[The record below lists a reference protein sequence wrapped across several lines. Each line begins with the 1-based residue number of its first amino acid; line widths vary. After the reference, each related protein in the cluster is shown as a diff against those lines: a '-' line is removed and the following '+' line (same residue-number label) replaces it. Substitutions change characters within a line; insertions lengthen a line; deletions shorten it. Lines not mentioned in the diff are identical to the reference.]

1 MNKKITYLC
10 LILMGS
16 FVFNLNV
23 FADIASAKMGDA
35 NYDQLKQAY
44 EKKVEEQTQT
54 IDSEG
59 TITIYG
65 KSDCVSGGKCEYQYS
80 DGKTADELVASITRC
95 SGGETS
101 ITSVLSGSG
110 GEDYK
115 DVNPNDYNGTVYWSE
130 MYYVTCKASEAET
143 PTEPSTPSTSTDPST
158 TTTTTTTKK
167 YESSST
173 ENSPETGVTT
183 YYVVLGI
190 IALVSYLLMLAV
202 KKGNLFK
209 KI

>member
-1 MNKKITYLC
+1 MNKKITYVC

-35 NYDQLKQAY
+35 NYDQLKEAY
-44 EKKVEEQTQT
+44 EKELEEQTQT

-65 KSDCVSGGKCEYQYS
+65 KSDCISGGKCEYNYS
-80 DGKTADELVASITRC
+80 DGKTADELVSTITRC

-130 MYYVTCKASEAET
+130 MYYVTCKAGEAET
-143 PTEPSTPSTSTDPST
+143 PTDPSAPSTPTNPSS
-158 TTTTTTTKK
+158 TTTTKK

-183 YYVVLGI
+183 YYVVLGV
-190 IALVSYLLMLAV
+190 IALISYLLMLAV